1 MSIAFFDIDGTLLPN
16 PSLELRFFWDLF
28 HRGKIPR
35 ANCFRWAVRMLRL
48 AATDPSAAVLANKM
62 YLRGLSAN
70 IFRELGDRREPF
82 LPEFFPAAIQ
92 RVWWHAL
99 RGDAIVLVS
108 GTLAPLAEMVKAALE
123 RELLW
128 RGVERNI
135 PVLATR
141 IELDGGCSTGQVDGA
156 PMFGRAK
163 ASAVVDF
170 ASEQGIALEQ
180 CSAYGDHALDCS
192 MLAAVGN
199 AFAVNP
205 SAELCRAARLRGWRV
220 VRWQACAP
228 RTARQALR
236 WKGQTAP

>member
-28 HRGKIPR
+28 HRGKISCG
-35 ANCFRWAVRMLRL
+35 NCLRWSARMLRL
-48 AATDPSAAVLANKM
+48 AGTQPSAAVLANKM
-62 YLRGLSAN
+62 YLRGLPRN
-70 IFRELGDRREPF
+70 IFREIEDRPQAL
-82 LPEFFPAAIQ
+82 LPEFFPAAMQ

-108 GTLAPLAEMVKAALE
+108 GTLAPLAEMVKAALQ

-141 IELDGGCSTGQVDGA
+141 IELEGGCCTGQVDGP

-163 ASAVVDF
+163 ASAIAGF
-170 ASEQGIALEQ
+170 ARQQGIALGQ
-180 CSAYGDHALDCS
+180 CSAYGDHALDCW

-199 AFAVNP
+199 AVAVNP
-205 SAELCRAARLRGWRV
+205 SPGLSRAAHFHGWRV
-220 VRWQACAP
+220 VRWQARP
-228 RTARQALR
+228 PRQALCG
-236 WKGQTAP
+236 KGQTAP